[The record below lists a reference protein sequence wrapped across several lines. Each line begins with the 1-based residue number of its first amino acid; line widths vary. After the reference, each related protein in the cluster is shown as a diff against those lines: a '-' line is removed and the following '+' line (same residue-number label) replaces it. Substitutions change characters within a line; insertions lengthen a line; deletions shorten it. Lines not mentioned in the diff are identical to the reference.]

1 MPLTHL
7 VSFGAGF
14 VSGWATRSAFDGL
27 RGLAVS
33 GVASAHDLVD
43 GLRRVAATEREFFED
58 LWAEGRS
65 IHDLRKRRRAAQAR
79 VRTGAA
85 AGKDAEH
92 ERDLSADHVPEVGD
106 VDTTEDAEELSPVS
120 LHG

>member
-1 MPLTHL
+1 M
-7 VSFGAGF
+7 
-14 VSGWATRSAFDGL
+14 TRSAFDGL

-33 GVASAHDLVD
+33 GVASAHDLAD

-58 LWAEGRS
+58 LWAEGRA

-79 VRTGAA
+79 VRTGAVGNDADEA
-85 AGKDAEH
+85 ADLD
-92 ERDLSADHVPEVGD
+92 RDTVPEVGD
-106 VDTTEDAEELSPVS
+106 VDAADDAEELAPVN

>member
-7 VSFGAGF
+7 LSFGAGF

-43 GLRRVAATEREFFED
+43 GLRRAAATEKEFFED
-58 LWAEGRS
+58 LWAEGRA

-85 AGKDAEH
+85 GNDVEP
-92 ERDLSADHVPEVGD
+92 ESDTVPEVGD
-106 VDTTEDAEELSPVS
+106 LDAEELSPVN